1 MIKRAACVLAVVLV
15 IAGPTA
21 GKREEALSADTLIRP
36 QIKASH
42 LQAKHVEISTSSGV
56 GVFTF

>member
-1 MIKRAACVLAVVLV
+1 MIKRTACVLAVVLV

-21 GKREEALSADTLIRP
+21 VKRQELSSTDAHIRP
-36 QIKASH
+36 EIKATH
-42 LQAKHVEISTSSGV
+42 LQAKHLEISTPPGV